1 MDRGETPYLWRF
13 KMKEVKEMK
22 EEDLI
27 KMLKVIRKE
36 VDRRRF
42 EVWEKYTGV
51 KYPLKKTLKKE
62 VYDEK
67 GRT

>member
-1 MDRGETPYLWRF
+1 MDRGETPFLGGL
-13 KMKEVKEMK
+13 KMKEIKEMK

-36 VDRRRF
+36 IDRRRF
-42 EVWEKYTGV
+42 EAWEKYTGV

-67 GRT
+67 GRA

>member
-1 MDRGETPYLWRF
+1 MNRF
-13 KMKEVKEMK
+13 FKKKEIREMK

-27 KMLKVIRKE
+27 KMLKAIRKE

-51 KYPLKKTLKKE
+51 KYPLKFQQKTIKN
-62 VYDEK
+62 
-67 GRT
+67 

>member
-42 EVWEKYTGV
+42 EAWEKYTGV
-51 KYPLKKTLKKE
+51 KYPLKKE
-62 VYDEK
+62 ARSED
-67 GRT
+67 RRR